1 MLILA
6 LARFGGLRVPS
17 EVHELTW
24 DDINFDEKKITVRS
38 PKTEHHEGKES
49 RVMPMFPEIE
59 QAINELREQPS
70 TEGKTFVINQH
81 RGDNLRTRFLK
92 IIKRAGVKE
101 WPKQFQN
108 LRSTRETE
116 LANTYPIHVVCR
128 WLGNS
133 PSVAMK
139 HYLQMTDEHFEK
151 ALKNPTGKAQ
161 QKAQQSTTELGVI
174 G

>member
-1 MLILA
+1 MA

-17 EVHELTW
+17 EIHELTW
-24 DDINFDEKKITVRS
+24 DDIDFDEKKITVRS

-49 RVMPMFPEIE
+49 RIIPMFPEIE
-59 QAINELREQPS
+59 QALDELWEQPA
-70 TEGKTFVINQH
+70 TEGKVFVINQH
-81 RGDNLRTRFLK
+81 RGDNLRTRFSK
-92 IIKRAGVKE
+92 IIKRAGVQE
-101 WPKQFQN
+101 WPKPFHN

-116 LANTYPIHVVCR
+116 LANQYPIHVVCK

-133 PSVAMK
+133 PNVAMK

-161 QKAQQSTTELGVI
+161 QQAQQQASETGVN

>member
-24 DDINFDEKKITVRS
+24 DDINFDEKKIMVRS

-151 ALKNPTGKAQ
+151 ALENPTRKA
-161 QKAQQSTTELGVI
+161 AQSTTELGVN